1 MKDSW
6 YLLVKDTKEEY
17 PEQFARTF
25 TRHAIECRNALQ
37 CRSKQRSAGKSVES
51 KAPTPTLHKCCYK
64 MLQRHDKN
72 RIYFDILCKT
82 APSHLQN

>member
-25 TRHAIECRNALQ
+25 TRHAIIECRNAFEAMQ
-37 CRSKQRSAGKSVES
+37 K
-51 KAPTPTLHKCCYK
+51 
-64 MLQRHDKN
+64 
-72 RIYFDILCKT
+72 
-82 APSHLQN
+82 